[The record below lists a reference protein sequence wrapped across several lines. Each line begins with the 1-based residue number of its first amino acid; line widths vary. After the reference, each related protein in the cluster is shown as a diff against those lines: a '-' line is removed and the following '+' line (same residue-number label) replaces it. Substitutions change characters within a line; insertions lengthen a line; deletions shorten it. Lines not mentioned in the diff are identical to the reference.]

1 MRPLLSTT
9 PLSVLS
15 SAVVNLLIIFLACF
29 HARAASLS
37 LSLSLFYATFSQ
49 FMKPAGEQIIITMWF
64 LRFFHRILNY
74 KQVSAC
80 VEFFVWRSL
89 MSWYPLL
96 LFFFFFYTFNITR
109 LDPEINSRKFKK
121 KDETTTLL
129 LATYSKEWKL
139 YNCFYRSN
147 FSNPDGGKIL
157 IHFIRFFLSLS
168 NVRGNASRLK
178 RNQCT
183 RE

>member
-1 MRPLLSTT
+1 
-9 PLSVLS
+9 
-15 SAVVNLLIIFLACF
+15 
-29 HARAASLS
+29 
-37 LSLSLFYATFSQ
+37 
-49 FMKPAGEQIIITMWF
+49 MKPAGEQIIITMWF

-168 NVRGNASRLK
+168 LK
-178 RNQCT
+178 RSRKCIEVETKSMYAGINDVSFGKYT
-183 RE
+183 WKILANRSNMPLFGPTIRKSST